1 MILRPNKQLPEEQAV
16 IEKLVHHIE
25 YALDLNQI
33 YNRGSQTSKI
43 QGQIHTSS
51 STRGR

>member
-1 MILRPNKQLPEEQAV
+1 MILRPNKQLPEKQAV
-16 IEKLVHHIE
+16 IEKLVYNRE

-33 YNRGSQTSKI
+33 YNRGSQISKI
-43 QGQIHTSS
+43 QGQIYTSS